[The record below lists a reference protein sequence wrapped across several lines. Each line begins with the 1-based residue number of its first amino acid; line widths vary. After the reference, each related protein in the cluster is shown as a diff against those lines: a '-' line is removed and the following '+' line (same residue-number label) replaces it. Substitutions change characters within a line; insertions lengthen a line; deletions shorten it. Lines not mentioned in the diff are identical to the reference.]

1 MNLSRQ
7 LQDFYHDA
15 SGMVAFIDESFRL
28 DGPSRY
34 YILGIAMVNLDQ
46 LDATRSKLL
55 DFYGGESLHAGAM
68 YSRGELETLRQA
80 AALVSQ
86 QNDGLD
92 VVVAT
97 TIADD
102 DKSGVRAR
110 RVCLEYALSVAVS
123 EFDCE
128 RVVFDAHKNPQF
140 TQFDRETLN
149 ELRRSRQVNEEMVAI
164 HTYPRIEP
172 LLGLPDVLAWTYRQ
186 EYTGRGPAWFDA
198 LRNQAQVYLL

>member
-1 MNLSRQ
+1 MDLTNQ
-7 LQDFYHDA
+7 
-15 SGMVAFIDESFRL
+15 
-28 DGPSRY
+28 
-34 YILGIAMVNLDQ
+34 
-46 LDATRSKLL
+46 LL
-55 DFYGGESLHAGAM
+55 DFYGGEPLHAGAM

-97 TIADD
+97 AIADD
-102 DKSGVRAR
+102 DTSGVDAR
-110 RVCLEYALSVAVS
+110 CQCIEYALSVAIAD
-123 EFDCE
+123 FDCQ

-140 TQFDRETLN
+140 NQFDRETLT
-149 ELRRSRQVNEEMVAI
+149 ELRRSQQMNEEMVAI
-164 HTYPRIEP
+164 HTFPRIEP

-198 LRNQAQVYLL
+198 LRDQAQVHLL